1 MLHLRRPPAAQD
13 QGSEVQV
20 LALAAQWRL
29 DPPLIA
35 SPCFRTPSRHGHH
48 GADCGHHGRVR
59 DELVEQ
65 PWVGFDYDFTVA
77 CPHCTRRNVVPA
89 ELHERATYGEAGLPR
104 CQCGAELD
112 VDNLPPVLR
121 DLNDPALQD
130 ESVDQ
135 LIWYHTSTY
144 QHWPDREAYRAHV
157 LAGIATLSAP
167 AYVQRQALEQRM
179 ALAVHAGTY
188 ESAIDNMLRRIGDE
202 DLQGSAAPQYF
213 LHRVGLR
220 LAPGD
225 LAPDISEDLADWVGQ
240 VPLSELH
247 RRGGRAVRYVNIHE
261 AHGSISLALDPALV
275 ASVSTIALPV
285 ESIATET
292 PAATQATAA
301 AAAELAALDAGR
313 PDTTGIDP
321 LLQRFPS
328 AVRNRYPDPS
338 DPERIRITEVLQQH
352 TDWERRCAA
361 IWETLVSVLEN
372 EYLPAVNAHIRERF
386 ERTLPPRAGN
396 PADYHRQFRLTA
408 ALLARPQDVI
418 AKLAKAPTRI
428 ISRSVS
434 ETPKS
439 VDG

>member
-1 MLHLRRPPAAQD
+1 VAPGLPESGPRPRWRSAGRLEVRRVV
-13 QGSEVQV
+13 GHS
-20 LALAAQWRL
+20 
-29 DPPLIA
+29 
-35 SPCFRTPSRHGHH
+35 HH
-48 GADCGHHGRVR
+48 GQVT
-59 DELVEQ
+59 DEPVEQ

-89 ELHERATYGEAGLPR
+89 ELHERATCGEAGLPR

-144 QHWPDREAYRAHV
+144 EHWPDREAYRAQV
-157 LAGIATLSAP
+157 LAGIATMAAP

-202 DLQGSAAPQYF
+202 DPQGSAAPQYF
-213 LHRVGLR
+213 LHRVQLR

-292 PAATQATAA
+292 PAATEATAI
-301 AAAELAALDAGR
+301 AAAELAALDACR

-321 LLQRFPS
+321 LVQRFPF
-328 AVRNRYPDPS
+328 AVRNHHPDPS
-338 DPERIRITEVLQQH
+338 DPERIRITQVLQRLKNWNRQ
-352 TDWERRCAA
+352 RAA
-361 IWETLVSVLEN
+361 VWETLVAALES
-372 EYLPAVNAHIRERF
+372 EYLCAVNPHIRARLEA
-386 ERTLPPRAGN
+386 TLPPRKGD
-396 PADYHRQFRLTA
+396 PADYHRQFRLKA
-408 ALLARPQDVI
+408 ALLAHPQDVI
-418 AKLAKAPTRI
+418 AKLTKAPARTI
-428 ISRSVS
+428 FSSAPEVD
-434 ETPKS
+434 KS
-439 VDG
+439 S